1 MRRKFGLNYKDMKEN
16 IRAFVLDKVQSKEK
30 LPEMDEIDDLK
41 YIDEGYVDSIG
52 LIKFIVEI
60 ETEFDIEIDDDDIAS
75 LEFRTIGGLCSLI
88 NNKINTK

>member
-1 MRRKFGLNYKDMKEN
+1 MKEN